1 MTGTSNAA
9 TRPPGTVSP
18 ADEALRARLTELLA
32 DRAEVAAEAALP
44 PIGGDM
50 ADRTQN
56 VDALIRLA
64 TLDQHIED
72 LQVQLQQPRARAAS
86 TSGGA
91 GVGSTV
97 WLRFDR
103 DSNASDSNASESSD
117 RDSNAS
123 DSDDGEPYVIGYA
136 EQARAQENIITV
148 ASPLGQAVLGAH
160 SDSEISY
167 AGPRNRRVTATVTR
181 VAP

>member
-1 MTGTSNAA
+1 MTSTLKRETLN
-9 TRPPGTVSP
+9 P
-18 ADEALRARLTELLA
+18 ADDALRARLDELLA
-32 DRAEVAAEAALP
+32 ERDEVAEEAARP

-72 LQVQLQQPRARAAS
+72 LQLALQQPQVRAVNG
-86 TSGGA
+86 THGA

-97 WLRFDR
+97 WLRFDG
-103 DSNASDSNASESSD
+103 D
-117 RDSNAS
+117 RHE
-123 DSDDGEPYVIGYA
+123 GEPYLIGYA
-136 EQARAQENIITV
+136 EQARDQENIITV
-148 ASPLGQAVLGAH
+148 GSPLGRAVLGAQ
-160 SDSEISY
+160 SESQISY

-181 VAP
+181 VEPYGGL

>member
-1 MTGTSNAA
+1 MTGTSNADVYKPDTDA
-9 TRPPGTVSP
+9 RAGQALPAPAGQALPAP
-18 ADEALRARLTELLA
+18 ADEALRARLAELIA
-32 DRAEVAAEAALP
+32 DRAEVAEEAALP

-64 TLDQHIED
+64 ALDQHIEE
-72 LQVQLQQPRARAAS
+72 LQLQLQQPNARAARS
-86 TSGGA
+86 TDGA

-97 WLRFDR
+97 WLRFEG
-103 DSNASDSNASESSD
+103 DSP
-117 RDSNAS
+117 
-123 DSDDGEPYVIGYA
+123 DGEPYVIGYA

-160 SDSEISY
+160 SDSQISY

-181 VAP
+181 VTP

>member
-1 MTGTSNAA
+1 MTDTLPSGTRTAA
-9 TRPPGTVSP
+9 ILTQV
-18 ADEALRARLTELLA
+18 DDALRARLDELLA
-32 DRAEVAAEAALP
+32 ERDEVAQEAALP
-44 PIGGDM
+44 PVGGDM

-72 LQVQLQQPRARAAS
+72 LQVQLQQPQARAGQA
-86 TSGGA
+86 TDGA

-97 WLRFDR
+97 WLRFDG
-103 DSNASDSNASESSD
+103 DSG
-117 RDSNAS
+117 
-123 DSDDGEPYVIGYA
+123 DGEPYVIGYA
-136 EQARAQENIITV
+136 EQARAHENIITV

-160 SDSEISY
+160 PDSDISY

-181 VAP
+181 VER